1 MRGEQTASCSDWSC
15 HACIH
20 DVVHRHFRAHA
31 RLRLKLWEIRGKGW
45 RIPSTH
51 SFWSTGIGT
60 SAAAAAGAADYRD
73 GPSQRFAAIA
83 ALGAGRERRAKI
95 STKE

>member
-1 MRGEQTASCSDWSC
+1 M
-15 HACIH
+15 H
-20 DVVHRHFRAHA
+20 DVTYPLFRAHV
-31 RLRLKLWEIRGKGW
+31 RLRLELWDPARGPGW
-45 RIPSTH
+45 QIPSTH

-60 SAAAAAGAADYRD
+60 SAAPAAAATDYRD

-83 ALGAGRERRAKI
+83 ALAAGRERRAEI

>member
-1 MRGEQTASCSDWSC
+1 M
-15 HACIH
+15 
-20 DVVHRHFRAHA
+20 
-31 RLRLKLWEIRGKGW
+31 
-45 RIPSTH
+45 H
-51 SFWSTGIGT
+51 SFWNTGIRT
-60 SAAAAAGAADYRD
+60 SATPAAAAADYRD

>member
-1 MRGEQTASCSDWSC
+1 M
-15 HACIH
+15 
-20 DVVHRHFRAHA
+20 
-31 RLRLKLWEIRGKGW
+31 
-45 RIPSTH
+45 H

-73 GPSQRFAAIA
+73 GPSLRLAAIA